1 MWADLDMASRRTV
14 IRQLASIQCELSK
27 TSFPYIGSLYED
39 LKRADC
45 SQFHVGPF
53 APPVEFERATKHRGP
68 WATAREQ
75 MSELMKEKLEEI
87 VANPEQIISDR
98 RREGKETPFEA
109 ERFQKLYEAILHLVN
124 HVELLD
130 LWNGLY
136 SISHPDLTTN
146 NILVDYEDPTHIV
159 GLIDWEGTRIKPWVS

>member
-1 MWADLDMASRRTV
+1 
-14 IRQLASIQCELSK
+14 
-27 TSFPYIGSLYED
+27 
-39 LKRADC
+39 
-45 SQFHVGPF
+45 
-53 APPVEFERATKHRGP
+53 
-68 WATAREQ
+68 

-98 RREGKETPFEA
+98 RLEGKETPFEA

-124 HVELLD
+124 HIELLD

-146 NILVDYEDPTHIV
+146 NILVGYEDPAHIV